1 MTGPGTP
8 RRLVA
13 AHLLGSVGFGLYASG
28 SAVYFTRQ
36 VGLPVTQVGA
46 GLTLAGL
53 VWLPLSLS
61 IGRLC
66 DRIGARRAT
75 VGLGCAQVLLLVAAT
90 EVHSLW
96 TFLVLAALLG
106 ICVQGGWICRE
117 ALVADL
123 VDSAA
128 RVNASARLRSVFN
141 IGVIAGALGCG
152 LALSLDSAPGY
163 LGLILGSAL
172 AEAAA
177 TACCLGLPDRSR
189 GPALREDPVGLRQA
203 LRDLPYL
210 ALSLL
215 YGVLA
220 VGDIVLRVGIP
231 LWVVAHAGLPK
242 GLGAW
247 LYGLNAVLVVG
258 LQVRLSR
265 GAESFTGARR
275 LLVLSGAAAAGS
287 CAAVAVSGTGGALP
301 GTAALVAAV
310 LLLSLAELWSSAAG
324 WKLRFDLA
332 PARAQGTWGG
342 LFALG
347 SSVNLVLGPAAVT
360 LLVSH
365 YGAAGWLLLGLGFL
379 GVTVFCAPALAW
391 ALRTRP
397 GQPAAVSH

>member
-1 MTGPGTP
+1 MP
-8 RRLVA
+8 RLLVA
-13 AHLLGSVGFGLYASG
+13 VHLLGSVGFGLYASG

-36 VGLPVTQVGA
+36 VGLPVVQVGT
-46 GLTLAGL
+46 GLTVAGL
-53 VWLPLSLS
+53 VWLPLSLY
-61 IGRLC
+61 IGRFC

-75 VGLGCAQVLLLVAAT
+75 VGLGCAQVLLLVTAT
-90 EVHSLW
+90 GVRGMGEFV
-96 TFLVLAALLG
+96 VLAALLG
-106 ICVQGGWICRE
+106 ACVHGGWICRE

-123 VDSAA
+123 VDPAG
-128 RVNASARLRSVFN
+128 RVSASARLRSVFN
-141 IGVIAGALGCG
+141 IGVVAGALGCG
-152 LALSLDSAPGY
+152 LALSVDSAPGY

-177 TACCLGLPDRSR
+177 TVCCLGLPERRR
-189 GPALREDPVGLRQA
+189 GQVVRQDTVRLRQA
-203 LRDLPYL
+203 LHDRPYL

-215 YGVLA
+215 YGLLA

-231 LWVVAHAGLPK
+231 LWVVAHAALPK

-265 GAESFTGARR
+265 GAESFAGTRR
-275 LLVLSGAAAAGS
+275 LLLLSGTTAALS
-287 CAAVAVSGTGGALP
+287 CAAVAAGGTGGALP

-332 PARAQGTWGG
+332 PDHAQGTWGG

-379 GVTVFCAPALAW
+379 GVAALCPPALAW

-397 GQPAAVSH
+397 GQLAAVPH